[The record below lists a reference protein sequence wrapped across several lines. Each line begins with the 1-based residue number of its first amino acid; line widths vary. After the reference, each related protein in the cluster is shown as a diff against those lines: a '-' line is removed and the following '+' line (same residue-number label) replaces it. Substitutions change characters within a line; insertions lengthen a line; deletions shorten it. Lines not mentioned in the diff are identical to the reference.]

1 MAVRPPRLLAPARQ
15 TTPVEDAVNQEVLA
29 EKAGTL
35 GRLGERLRLALARLE
50 AHDASGVEDEERRA
64 VLVDDA
70 AEALWH
76 VAIQRDLMGLFQ
88 AERFLKECGA
98 PREVVRRMG
107 ALPVRRR
114 RRG

>member
-1 MAVRPPRLLAPARQ
+1 MTVRPPRLLAPKRH
-15 TTPVEDAVNQEVLA
+15 TTPVEDAINEEVMA

-50 AHDASGVEDEERRA
+50 AHDAAGGHDPQHRA
-64 VLVDDA
+64 DLVDEA

-76 VAIQRDLMGLFQ
+76 VTIQRDLMGFPRND
-88 AERFLKECGA
+88 RFLREIGA
-98 PREVVRRMG
+98 PPEVVRRMG
-107 ALPVRRR
+107 AASTR